1 MRYTGLSGKTYELGS
16 TPFSSGGEGEIYEI
30 VKVSDKCAK
39 VYHQGL
45 RSKELEEKL
54 KVMVANPPD
63 QSVLFQIAWPL
74 DIIYSNVK
82 DFVGFIMPKI
92 DVSGELQPVYK
103 YPPKEYKGLTFK
115 QKLIIAQNICA
126 AIEVLHTAGVVL
138 GDFSPCNIGVDMNT
152 GHVAFWDTGSYHI
165 KDRKTGRTY
174 RCKVCFDGY
183 VAPEL
188 LLKCKGINPQTGK
201 SYTYEDAPLE
211 TFTKETDNFALAI
224 HIFKLIMNGF
234 TPFFGIDI
242 NSNES
247 ISTRAPGV
255 GSIAVEKDMYCFK
268 PGYVH
273 MSKAVA
279 DKNTLPTEIVGLFDR
294 AFINGRIDP
303 KQRPTAREW
312 HNALEHFINKLQQC
326 KVNPTHQYMKGLHTC
341 PWCEIDKKFN
351 NNIQAAVS
359 QQQNIP
365 GIAPAPRQVAVLTN
379 RTASINGGQQSKN
392 KKNTLRAEIVVL
404 IICVASVL
412 LFYFADS
419 ARWRKNTQPELGYG
433 ISDTVQ
439 AWSPYTKI
447 SFTGSLD
454 NAADNDRY
462 TVTLKSD
469 YHPSY
474 GNREYKVE
482 FKAVTSSSDG
492 IRVLISN
499 EEGQSTSFRSNDEDT
514 YDDVHTVIL
523 TAGQTYTI
531 SVYSNSGE
539 TDYYLGMGND

>member
-1 MRYTGLSGKTYELGS
+1 MRYIGLSGKIYDICS
-16 TPFSSGGEGEIYEI
+16 FPFSRGGEGEIYEI
-30 VKVSDKCAK
+30 FNASEKCAK
-39 VYHQGL
+39 VYYHGL
-45 RSKELEEKL
+45 CSKELEEKL

-126 AIEVLHTAGVVL
+126 VIDAVHTAGFVF
-138 GDFSPCNIGVDMNT
+138 GDFNPCNIGVDMNT
-152 GHVAFWDTGSYHI
+152 GHVAFWDTDSYHI

-188 LLKCKGINPQTGK
+188 LLKCKGTNPQTGK

-279 DKNTLPTEIVGLFDR
+279 DKNTLPTEIVKLFDR
-294 AFINGRIDP
+294 AFIDGRIDP

-312 HNALEHFINKLQQC
+312 HNALEHFINNLQQC

-351 NNIQAAVS
+351 NMWITTS
-359 QQQNIP
+359 QQQRVQESTP
-365 GIAPAPRQVAVLTN
+365 V
-379 RTASINGGQQSKN
+379 SIKN
-392 KKNTLRAEIVVL
+392 VDINT
-404 IICVASVL
+404 
-412 LFYFADS
+412 
-419 ARWRKNTQPELGYG
+419 
-433 ISDTVQ
+433 
-439 AWSPYTKI
+439 
-447 SFTGSLD
+447 
-454 NAADNDRY
+454 
-462 TVTLKSD
+462 
-469 YHPSY
+469 
-474 GNREYKVE
+474 
-482 FKAVTSSSDG
+482 
-492 IRVLISN
+492 
-499 EEGQSTSFRSNDEDT
+499 
-514 YDDVHTVIL
+514 DDW
-523 TAGQTYTI
+523 
-531 SVYSNSGE
+531 
-539 TDYYLGMGND
+539 M